1 MADQV
6 AIVTVDAANVHE
18 HGFFCYKSKPKA
30 VGYRRK
36 LDWLQSRFAE
46 GLVIKIV
53 SEGERSVG
61 FIEYIPGEYA
71 WRAVHAPDYMVIHCL
86 WVVGQGKG
94 KGHGSRLLE
103 ACVEDARQ
111 AGLAG
116 VAMLA
121 SRGNWLAGSKLFLRH
136 GFELVGQ
143 APPAFELLVKR
154 FGAAPPPTLPDDWD
168 ERLRRYGAGLT
179 IFFSDQCPYLE
190 DAVANAV
197 AAGHEAG
204 VETQVVEL
212 QSARQVRELSPS
224 PYGVF
229 GIVYDGR
236 LLSYHS
242 LGQKEL
248 LHRLS
253 V

>member
-1 MADQV
+1 MAAQV
-6 AIVTVDAANVHE
+6 EIVTVDAAKVGQR
-18 HGFFCYKSKPKA
+18 GFFCYKSKPKA
-30 VGYRRK
+30 LGYRRK
-36 LDWLQSRFAE
+36 LDWLHKRLAE

-53 SEGERSVG
+53 SEGARSVG
-61 FIEYIPGEYA
+61 FIEYMPGEYA
-71 WRAVHAPDYMVIHCL
+71 WRAVHAPNYMVIHCL

-121 SRGNWLAGSKLFLRH
+121 SRGNWLAGSKLFLQH
-136 GFELVGQ
+136 GFERVGQ
-143 APPAFELLVKR
+143 ASPVFELLVKR
-154 FGAAPPPTLPDDWD
+154 FGAAPPPTLPGDED

-179 IFFSDQCPYLE
+179 VLRSDQCPYLE

-197 AAGHEAG
+197 EAGHEAG

-236 LLSYHS
+236 LLSYHY
-242 LGQKEL
+242 LGKKEL
-248 LHRLS
+248 LQLLTA
-253 V
+253 